1 MTELVLDALLL
12 AMLVT
17 TVLWCVV
24 LHRRLG
30 RVARGRG
37 ELAALVDAL
46 TAGAERA
53 ETAARELR
61 AAASEACSVQERQD
75 REAEENVGELG
86 RLLGT
91 ASRVIQRLESGLAG
105 GLTQLAQ
112 ERTRADLERRPPAA
126 RQAAGDA
133 TVASRPRRKAKPTGI
148 AA

>member
-17 TVLWCVV
+17 TVLWCIV

-37 ELAALVDAL
+37 ELAALVEAL

-53 ETAARELR
+53 EAAARELR
-61 AAASEACSVQERQD
+61 AAAGEARSVQDRQD
-75 REAEENVGELG
+75 VQAQGQAGELG

-91 ASRVIQRLESGLAG
+91 ATRVIQRLESGLAS
-105 GLTQLAQ
+105 GLTQLAN
-112 ERTRADLERRPPAA
+112 ERTRADLEGRPPMLRRVPAEAPATA
-126 RQAAGDA
+126 RL
-133 TVASRPRRKAKPTGI
+133 RRKAKPAEI